1 MGQHLPVPPSHRN
14 GTLHLESRCR
24 SCLPWQTNL
33 NPLNEE
39 ENFTILLQCILS
51 KTFRVTGFL
60 IQSNLHLELP
70 NVKIIFFFVQ
80 PFPDLAT
87 PASTHAKVCERNG
100 FQCAAQ
106 AKSSGFEFTTSA
118 AWCRSF
124 GEIQHQGAT
133 SKLANYRNL
142 HGFNHNLVHI
152 FVVSLAE
159 M

>member
-1 MGQHLPVPPSHRN
+1 MGQHVPVPASRRN

-24 SCLPWQTNL
+24 SCLPWHTNL
-33 NPLNEE
+33 NPLNKE
-39 ENFTILLQCILS
+39 ENFTILLQCILL

-70 NVKIIFFFVQ
+70 NVKIICFFVQ

-87 PASTHAKVCERNG
+87 PASTHAKVSERNG

-118 AWCRSF
+118 AWCRFLAKYSIK
-124 GEIQHQGAT
+124 EL
-133 SKLANYRNL
+133 LANWQTIET
-142 HGFNHNLVHI
+142 FMV
-152 FVVSLAE
+152 
-159 M
+159 